1 MRKLI
6 TIILSFF
13 AEWWLNRKAKKSIKV
28 REYEKKQKWEA
39 THQQLLQRYRDLV
52 EACKQASAKNVE
64 AAKRHDIDSMA
75 RWAKRRDELHE
86 KRDLCFAELIQH
98 NGHKP

>member
-6 TIILSFF
+6 AIIITWL
-13 AEWWLNRKAKKSIKV
+13 ANLWLNRKASKTIEVKK
-28 REYEKKQKWEA
+28 YEKQQKWEA
-39 THQQLLQRYRDLV
+39 THQQLLRRYRDLV